1 MLEFADCVKEF
12 KPNHITD
19 PEMQKYCSEYYVM
32 AALMYFYPDKYF
44 NLAHS
49 DKPDLILND
58 LIGIEVT
65 TCFEEKFNKI
75 IGIWNNYRLDKN
87 GMTFEKCQKKIA
99 EQGGAMDEFGVDHN
113 MSDESTQF
121 VPIVKAID
129 SKLAKLP
136 EYRTKYKECS
146 LAIILSEPVDT
157 IPKKTI
163 EYFKEKQK
171 NLDDK
176 FDSIII
182 IANHFLI
189 IYNYKN
195 DTFTHRIIT
204 IEESRY
210 LDNIG
215 TMVANKNVPSIKKC
229 FVSSS
234 KQRELD
240 CLQKI
245 KNAIVQKENMKVEKC
260 NCDISKIEKILNS
273 AKAQKEDSLFPDF
286 IFEGG
291 LIEHFEVT
299 SSNENKKG
307 SEFKRYET
315 EFDNEMKILFQKES
329 EKFLNSPFSPNTL
342 LTCKSGSTYEKTSYE
357 YFVSSFKRNFDSHL
371 ISLDKSNKATLI
383 TVFLIDQQGGRLQI
397 YEKNEF
403 KRFYLLSE
411 DKKLL
416 LYLKDKYPK
425 INYVIFTSV
434 DSVEIIDMSKIE
446 QLIASS
452 KDEMDIRGGRMIKPN
467 SFVFIDLILK
477 QLLK

>member
-1 MLEFADCVKEF
+1 
-12 KPNHITD
+12 
-19 PEMQKYCSEYYVM
+19 MQ
-32 AALMYFYPDKYF
+32 
-44 NLAHS
+44 
-49 DKPDLILND
+49 
-58 LIGIEVT
+58 
-65 TCFEEKFNKI
+65 
-75 IGIWNNYRLDKN
+75 
-87 GMTFEKCQKKIA
+87 
-99 EQGGAMDEFGVDHN
+99 
-113 MSDESTQF
+113 
-121 VPIVKAID
+121 
-129 SKLAKLP
+129 
-136 EYRTKYKECS
+136 
-146 LAIILSEPVDT
+146 
-157 IPKKTI
+157 
-163 EYFKEKQK
+163 
-171 NLDDK
+171 
-176 FDSIII
+176 
-182 IANHFLI
+182 
-189 IYNYKN
+189 
-195 DTFTHRIIT
+195 
-204 IEESRY
+204 
-210 LDNIG
+210 
-215 TMVANKNVPSIKKC
+215 
-229 FVSSS
+229 
-234 KQRELD
+234 
-240 CLQKI
+240 
-245 KNAIVQKENMKVEKC
+245 
-260 NCDISKIEKILNS
+260 IEKILNS

-452 KDEMDIRGGRMIKPN
+452 KDEMDVRGGRMIKSN
-467 SFVFIDLILK
+467 SSVFINLDLK